1 MMRARL
7 AGMMFL
13 QYFVMGIWSVTIPT
27 FLMTAIP
34 EGGLGLSGMQ
44 VGLLYSTH
52 AVAGTIAPFLFG
64 VLADRFIPAQ
74 RIYAGLHLTGA
85 GVLYALYAFCRASQA
100 DLVEG
105 LPEADPDAVWRSLM
119 GLFLLNAVCYMPSVS
134 LSGAIAL
141 RNLADPGRQFGQVR
155 VVGTVG
161 WLVAGLTVGLV
172 MDPASPTPFLAASV
186 TALLVGCYS
195 ISLPHTPPAREG
207 KSLGEMLGLPAIRMF
222 SAPAFR
228 TFVLV
233 TLLSTVLVS
242 FHNIYLNRF
251 LVDLGVR
258 RAAAW
263 QTVGQFVEVACILAI
278 PLVRGR
284 VGLKRMLLF
293 GLVCSVV
300 RFGFYASGH
309 VPGLI
314 LIGIPMHG
322 FCYSFY
328 FIAAA
333 IFIDAV
339 APRRLRASAQGL
351 VSFLTLG
358 IGAFI
363 GNWLAG
369 VVVDAFRTVD
379 GINWPAVWSVPLIG
393 STVAAAWFAARF
405 REPAP
410 GHAHAERID
419 PEPIAVA

>member
-1 MMRARL
+1 
-7 AGMMFL
+7 
-13 QYFVMGIWSVTIPT
+13 
-27 FLMTAIP
+27 
-34 EGGLGLSGMQ
+34 
-44 VGLLYSTH
+44 
-52 AVAGTIAPFLFG
+52 
-64 VLADRFIPAQ
+64 
-74 RIYAGLHLTGA
+74 
-85 GVLYALYAFCRASQA
+85 
-100 DLVEG
+100 
-105 LPEADPDAVWRSLM
+105 
-119 GLFLLNAVCYMPSVS
+119 
-134 LSGAIAL
+134 
-141 RNLADPGRQFGQVR
+141 
-155 VVGTVG
+155 
-161 WLVAGLTVGLV
+161 
-172 MDPASPTPFLAASV
+172 
-186 TALLVGCYS
+186 
-195 ISLPHTPPAREG
+195 
-207 KSLGEMLGLPAIRMF
+207 MLGLPAIRMF

-309 VPGLI
+309 VLGLI

-410 GHAHAERID
+410 GLAHAERID